1 MIDSLDFDFVEGETM
16 GNHDHFAMFFDF
28 LSLQNQNPP
37 VLPYKVT
44 LQNQGLT
51 YSQDLT
57 NGSPTSALQYQALR
71 SPNKISP

>member
-1 MIDSLDFDFVEGETM
+1 MINPLDFDFVEGETM
-16 GNHDHFAMFFDF
+16 GNHHHFSMFFDF

-37 VLPYKVT
+37 VLPHKVT

-57 NGSPTSALQYQALR
+57 NGSPTSALQHQALR
-71 SPNKISP
+71 SQSKISP